1 MNRRSC
7 INDESSKKLFTA
19 SLDKSAKI
27 FDLKLE
33 KLSIKEIER
42 SPYSL
47 EGFEKWI
54 WDFGLIQTG
63 KVKTLLTID
72 ENGKLKSWQTDAESL
87 YNEIISSIKK

>member
-1 MNRRSC
+1 M
-7 INDESSKKLFTA
+7 
-19 SLDKSAKI
+19 
-27 FDLKLE
+27 
-33 KLSIKEIER
+33 KLSIKEVER

-63 KVKTLLTID
+63 KVKTLLTVD